1 MNSYSR
7 NWLSIIPSIRSKS
20 AMADR
25 VIYTD
30 GSSDGRIAWY
40 DELLDEWG
48 SQELANKV
56 TSNEAEYLA
65 IYAVLSNL
73 KEGTRCEVRSD
84 SQLIVNQLNSSWHI
98 KEARLRELF
107 DQIHKKIK
115 AKNLVVTFVWVRREE
130 NKAGKYLG

>member
-1 MNSYSR
+1 
-7 NWLSIIPSIRSKS
+7 
-20 AMADR
+20 MADR

-30 GSSDGRIAWY
+30 GSGDGRLAWY

-73 KEGTRCEVRSD
+73 EEGTRCEVRSD

-115 AKNLVVTFVWVRREE
+115 AKNLVMTFVWVRREE